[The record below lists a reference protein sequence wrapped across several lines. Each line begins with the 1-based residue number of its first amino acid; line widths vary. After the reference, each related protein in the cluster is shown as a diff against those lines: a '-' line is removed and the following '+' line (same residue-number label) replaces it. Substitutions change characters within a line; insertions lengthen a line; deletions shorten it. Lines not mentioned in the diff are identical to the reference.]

1 MSKLNESPK
10 NLLALQAL
18 EAILAQQNVSK
29 KQVYTQNFV
38 RGIFF
43 SLGSITGVVLVGSLL
58 LWILSLF
65 DKFPLINQISEAIKS
80 SL

>member
-29 KQVYTQNFV
+29 KQVYIQNFV